1 MLFSCRL
8 RCSLRDLSGPMRSSL
23 GEAWNAPHSIT
34 ICYYASNRMR
44 RHSMASLIADYE
56 NLRKD
61 ANSTTLD
68 LLTFLAAICYEH
80 FCHFLLLGPSS
91 ISEAWNAPH
100 SIISTPFRLLRP
112 SSISEAWNAPHSII
126 LMECQ
131 TTCPTENNNWNNS
144 IVSLSLSLNQS
155 TNPPLAIAGYKYE
168 S

>member
-91 ISEAWNAPH
+91 ISETWNAPH

-126 LMECQ
+126 LGS
-131 TTCPTENNNWNNS
+131 PLLLFRPF
-144 IVSLSLSLNQS
+144 SLISHRC
-155 TNPPLAIAGYKYE
+155 G
-168 S
+168 